1 MKASNTTTI
10 ATRHA
15 DLVIRVLETSAFT
28 SKTHPTAFFAYLR
41 CTMPD
46 ANKHIARAFG
56 TEDRGEFYLD
66 LYAVG
71 ETQAEALKL
80 LDKAIAKEVRRLERK
95 TDPRASEEA
104 RLQLLG
110 DYEYLNGRG

>member
-1 MKASNTTTI
+1 MANTTTI
-10 ATRHA
+10 NTKHA
-15 DLVIRVLETSAFT
+15 HLIIRVLETQAFT
-28 SKTHPTAFFAYLR
+28 SKTNPNAFFAYLR

-46 ANKHIARAFG
+46 ASKYIARAFG

-71 ETQAEALKL
+71 ETQAQALKL

-95 TDPRASEEA
+95 ADPRASEEA